1 MKKILSVWFLFC
13 FMISTINAQRSVSE
27 DNFRAFDH
35 AGNAVKLEQI
45 IATLDRA
52 DVVFL
57 GENHDDPTG
66 HLLEFEVLNR
76 AFEKY
81 GKSRPVMLSMEMFER
96 DAQIVVDE
104 YWADLINES
113 NFVQQSRAWNNYKT
127 DYRPLV
133 EFAKTNKIPV
143 IAANAPRR
151 YVNRVSRLGR
161 ESLAVLSPE
170 AKSWLAPLP
179 YNQASPKYAAK
190 FNALMSGMNDTGNH
204 GVSKILDSQSLWDAT
219 MADSIANALKQN
231 KNALVVHLSGGF
243 HSENR
248 LGTVEHLLKY
258 NPTARVI
265 VVTMK
270 AAENFPNF
278 DKANDTDTGDF
289 VILTDPKLPRSFE
302 QK

>member
-1 MKKILSVWFLFC
+1 MKKIALVWFFIGFMLF
-13 FMISTINAQRSVSE
+13 TINAQTTVSE
-27 DNFRAFDH
+27 DNFRAFDP

-45 IATLDRA
+45 ISALDHA
-52 DVVFL
+52 DALFL
-57 GENHDDPTG
+57 GEQHDDSVG
-66 HLLEFEVLNR
+66 HQLEFEILKA

-81 GKSRPVMLSMEMFER
+81 GKSRPVILSMEMFER
-96 DAQIVVDE
+96 DSQIVVDE
-104 YWADLINES
+104 YLQDLINES

-133 EFAKTNKIPV
+133 EFAKANKLPV
-143 IAANAPRR
+143 VAANAPRR

-190 FNALMSGMNDTGNH
+190 FNALMSGMNDAGNH

-219 MADSIANALKQN
+219 MADSIAKTLKKN
-231 KNALVVHLSGGF
+231 KNALVIHLNGGF

-258 NPTARVI
+258 NPKARVI

-270 AAENFPNF
+270 SAENFPNF
-278 DKANDTDTGDF
+278 DKTTDTDAGDF
-289 VILTDPKLPRSFE
+289 VILTDPKLPRSFK
-302 QK
+302 QM